1 MSKKIAVLTLFLC
14 FAAAQSVFA
23 KGENL
28 SLKIAVMGPGNELY
42 FWFGHIALIIEDS
55 NTGESRFYDY
65 GLFSFDND
73 DFFVNFAFGRM
84 LYSSGV
90 SPTDRNLAVYKHLG
104 RSITIYALDIPPEDR
119 QRVFEFVEFNTLPE
133 NRDYYYHIFKD
144 NCCTRIRDIIDIA
157 TNGQFGGQFKD
168 APGRFTFREHVR
180 RHMWFSPIADWIL
193 NFWMGQVVD
202 VPITVWQEM
211 FLPAEVGNLINEF
224 YYTDESGVRRKLVSS
239 VDTVFEV
246 KNRPAVLDTPPP
258 RWSKLLIFSLLLT
271 AVFGFFFFLQAKN
284 YRAGR
289 ILAGIGMSL
298 TGFVFGFSSL
308 LLYFMNLFT
317 NHDYTYQNF
326 NMLFGTPLLLAVV
339 PFGLMFALTKKA
351 EKQLFYS
358 FMLRLLWLIAA
369 AGVLVSMLLKPL
381 PGIYQQNLGDQ
392 LLFLP
397 LALTFALQPVGL
409 REIVQK
415 YLKRSK
421 GNGNG

>member
-1 MSKKIAVLTLFLC
+1 MRKKIAVLTLFLC
-14 FAAAQSVFA
+14 LAAAQSVFA

-73 DFFVNFAFGRM
+73 NFFSNFAFGRM

-180 RHMWFSPIADWIL
+180 CYMWFSPFADWIL

-202 VPITVWQEM
+202 VPITIWQEM
-211 FLPAEVGNLINEF
+211 FLPAEVGKLIDEF
-224 YYTDESGVRRKLVSS
+224 YYTDGSGVRRKLVSS

-246 KNRPAVLDTPPP
+246 KDRPAVLDTPPL
-258 RWSKLLIFSLLLT
+258 RWSKLLVFSLLLS

-289 ILAGIGMSL
+289 ILAGIGISL

-308 LLYFMNLFT
+308 LLYFLNLFT

-326 NMLFGTPLLLAVV
+326 NMLFGTPLLLAAV

-351 EKQLFYS
+351 EKLLFYS

-369 AGVLVSMLLKPL
+369 AGVLVSVLLNLL